1 MMRSVIVIMTRRS
14 QRTGMRSQTMAPA
27 LSKTTSL
34 EVLEEVEV
42 EVVVE
47 EGLGGNP
54 QPRSG

>member
-1 MMRSVIVIMTRRS
+1 
-14 QRTGMRSQTMAPA
+14 MRSQTMAPA

-34 EVLEEVEV
+34 EVLEVE
-42 EVVVE
+42 EEEVVE

>member
-34 EVLEEVEV
+34 EVVEEE
-42 EVVVE
+42 VE

-54 QPRSG
+54 QPHSG

>member
-34 EVLEEVEV
+34 EVEVE
-42 EVVVE
+42 EEEVVE